1 MDLCYACVN
10 TPSKFGHANKFC
22 NFVYIPSQQLPAY
35 TKWRTP
41 CQYSLRDRSRSR
53 CVLQPEQ
60 HPRADVS
67 RSYKSQQST
76 CFVHNQKAH
85 AMLSSIH
92 SLSLS
97 QPTMHKN
104 HLQKTL
110 QGAGKLFC
118 GLSVRFMAWGMGLT
132 KVRTDIPITLFC
144 ALSSAVRDRRILQ
157 PSVLSLT

>member
-22 NFVYIPSQQLPAY
+22 NFVYISSQQLPAY

-53 CVLQPEQ
+53 CVVQPEQ

-76 CFVHNQKAH
+76 CFVHNQKAL
-85 AMLSSIH
+85 AMLSSI
-92 SLSLS
+92 LSLS
-97 QPTMHKN
+97 SSQPAVDKN
-104 HLQKTL
+104 HSPKML
-110 QGAGKLFC
+110 QGAGKLSC
-118 GLSVRFMAWGMGLT
+118 GLSVRFMDQGTELT
-132 KVRTDIPITLFC
+132 KVHADSPITLFC
-144 ALSSAVRDRRILQ
+144 VLTSAVRD
-157 PSVLSLT
+157 